1 MNRMMVI
8 VLLIVAAA
16 SFAFSQQSKP
26 KADDEERTREALMQL
41 ERDIGKANID
51 NDYAF
56 FDRVE
61 AEEFIF
67 TDAGGGVTTK
77 KQDLEGLKQPPNPD
91 VKLTAY
97 DVDDMNVRLYDKTAV
112 VIGRVTTKR
121 IVKGQA
127 LTSQSR
133 FTDVFVW
140 RDGRWQLVA
149 GHSSRI
155 RTP

>member
-1 MNRMMVI
+1 MKRTI
-8 VLLIVAAA
+8 ALVLIILATAFVV
-16 SFAFSQQSKP
+16 FSQTNK
-26 KADDEERTREALMQL
+26 KEERIKLELMQL
-41 ERDIGKANID
+41 ERDIGKANI
-51 NDYAF
+51 NADYAF

-91 VKLTAY
+91 VKLVAY
-97 DVDDMNVRLYDKTAV
+97 DVDDMSVRIYDETAV
-112 VIGRVTTKR
+112 VTGRVTTR
-121 IVKGQA
+121 RLIKGEA
-127 LTSQSR
+127 STSQSR

-140 RDGRWQLVA
+140 RDKRWQLVA

-155 RTP
+155 RK